1 MSSRAHAEL
10 LDESLSVLQD
20 EEDSHPASAVHTP
33 PKKQIPVL
41 SAFNHLLTQTTAYV
55 GALALL
61 ADVLLVFSS
70 IFWRYA
76 LNEPLDWSEE
86 VARALMV
93 TIIFAGAATS
103 MGRGGHIGV
112 DLFMGWLPHRVRVY
126 VAHASRWV
134 LLAVSVGL
142 MLSSFDLVTA
152 AKVQTT
158 PTGLPNLI
166 YVIPVV
172 FGAVVMSFV
181 ALEHALQA
189 NMKELLISLA
199 GVTVLGLI
207 GFVVVKTVPEG
218 VSASG
223 LLMLACFVLG
233 ILAGVPIAF
242 TLSIAA
248 MSFFVASPF
257 LPFVFFSQQ
266 VAAGVDHFVLLAI
279 PFFLLAGA
287 AMEVNGMS
295 TRLVELIVRLMGRLR
310 GGLNM
315 TIVFGIAFFSGI
327 SGSKLA
333 DIAAVGGVLMPAI
346 RRARQSSKDAAGLFA
361 ASAVMAETIPPCVN
375 MIVMGFVANL
385 SIGALFIAGLIP
397 AAALLILLIIASIV
411 FGKRINV
418 EKAYPVQMPMK
429 QLLIGAG
436 VGLIMVLMIGR
447 GVMAGIATA
456 TEISAFAVVYAIV
469 IGRLAFRELTMK
481 ATVKLFVD
489 TATKSGMLLFI
500 VAAATSLSYGLTM
513 EMIPQKLAAQLISLG
528 TDYGPWLFLVLS
540 IIVVAVFGAVLEG
553 APALIIFGPILV
565 PIGVQLG
572 FNPYHY
578 ATVLILSMGFGLFAP
593 PIGLGLYATCAVCG
607 VTMKEVIR
615 PMFKYMVIVLIGIFV
630 IAFVPALTTW
640 LPNVMGYVM

>member
-1 MSSRAHAEL
+1 MSANTPAT
-10 LDESLSVLQD
+10 LDESLSMIDQ
-20 EEDSHPASAVHTP
+20 EEEFHHGAATAHAVPPVPVPLLSAV
-33 PKKQIPVL
+33 
-41 SAFNHLLTQTTAYV
+41 NRGLTLATAYV
-55 GALALL
+55 GAVALAV
-61 ADVLLVFSS
+61 DVLVVFAS

-76 LNEPLDWSEE
+76 LNEPIEWAEE

-93 TIIFAGAATS
+93 TIIFSGAATS

-112 DLFMGWLPHRVRVY
+112 DLFLGWLPHRLRVY

-134 LLAVSVGL
+134 LLFVSCGL
-142 MLSSFDLVTA
+142 MISSFDLVTA
-152 AKVQTT
+152 SLVQTT
-158 PTGLPNLI
+158 STGLPQVI

-189 NMKELLISLA
+189 KAREVLISLF
-199 GVTVLGLI
+199 GVAFLALLA
-207 GFVVVKTVPEG
+207 FAVVKSVPEG
-218 VSASG
+218 ISG
-223 LLMLACFVLG
+223 PGILMLSCFVLG
-233 ILAGVPIAF
+233 IVAGVPIAF
-242 TLSIAA
+242 TLGISA
-248 MSFFVASPF
+248 MSFFLASPF

-266 VAAGVDHFVLLAI
+266 VSAGVDHFVLLAI

-295 TRLVELIVRLMGRLR
+295 TRLVELIVRCMGRLR

-315 TIVFGIAFFSGI
+315 TIVVGIAFFSGI

-333 DIAAVGGVLMPAI
+333 DIAAVGGVLMPAV

-385 SIGALFIAGLIP
+385 SIGALFVAGLVP
-397 AAALLILLIIASIV
+397 AACLLILLIIAAIV

-418 EKAYPVQMPMK
+418 EKAYPVRMPLK
-429 QLLIGAG
+429 QLVIGAA
-436 VGLIMVLMIGR
+436 VGLVMVIMIGR

-456 TEISAFAVVYAIV
+456 TEISAFAVIYALIV
-469 IGRLAFRELTMK
+469 GRLAFRELTLK

-489 TATKSGMLLFI
+489 TAAKSGMLLFI
-500 VAAATSLSYGLTM
+500 VAAATSLSYALTM
-513 EMIPQKLAAQLISLG
+513 EMIPQKLAAHLVSLG
-528 TDYGPWLFLVLS
+528 TDYGPGVFLVLS
-540 IIVVAVFGAVLEG
+540 IIMVAVFGAVLEG
-553 APALIIFGPILV
+553 APALIIFAPILV

-572 FNPYHY
+572 FNPLHY
-578 ATVLILSMGFGLFAP
+578 ATVLIIAMGLGLFAP

-607 VTMKEVIR
+607 VSMKDVIR
-615 PMFKYMVIVLIGIFV
+615 PMFKYMAIVTIGLFV
-630 IAFVPALTTW
+630 IAFVPALTVW
-640 LPNVMGYVM
+640 LPKAMGYGM

>member
-1 MSSRAHAEL
+1 MSSRTPTVL
-10 LDESLSVLQD
+10 PDESFSLVSNEEEFHSVAAEQSL
-20 EEDSHPASAVHTP
+20 PAER
-33 PKKQIPVL
+33 IPFL
-41 SAFNHLLTQTTAYV
+41 SALNHGMTQATAYV
-55 GALALL
+55 GAIALF

-70 IFWRYA
+70 IFWRYV
-76 LNEPLDWSEE
+76 LNEPIDWSEE

-112 DLFMGWLPHRVRVY
+112 DLFLGWLPHRVRVY
-126 VAHASRWV
+126 VAHGSRWI
-134 LLAVSVGL
+134 LLVVSCGL
-142 MLSSFDLVTA
+142 MLSSFGLLSA
-152 AKVQTT
+152 SLVQTT
-158 PTGLPNLI
+158 STGLPQFI
-166 YVIPVV
+166 YVVPVV

-189 NMKELLISLA
+189 NMKEVLVSLL
-199 GVTVLGLI
+199 GVAVLGLI
-207 GFVVVKTVPEG
+207 GFVVLKTVPGG
-218 VSASG
+218 VSGPG
-223 LLMLACFVLG
+223 LLMLSCFILG

-242 TLSIAA
+242 TLSISA

-295 TRLVELIVRLMGRLR
+295 TRLVELIVRLMGRMR

-315 TIVFGIAFFSGI
+315 TIVVGMAFFSGI

-385 SIGALFIAGLIP
+385 SIGALFVAGLIP
-397 AAALLILLIIASIV
+397 AAALLTLLIIASIV

-429 QLLIGAG
+429 QLVIGAG
-436 VGLIMVLMIGR
+436 VGLVMVLMIGR

-456 TEISAFAVVYAIV
+456 TEISAFAVVYAIIV
-469 IGRLAFRELTMK
+469 GRLAFRELTVK

-489 TATKSGMLLFI
+489 TAAKSGMLLFI
-500 VAAATSLSYGLTM
+500 VAAATSLSYALTM
-513 EMIPQKLAAQLISLG
+513 EMIPQKLAAHLVSLG
-528 TDYGPWLFLVLS
+528 TDYGPGLFLALS
-540 IIVVAVFGAVLEG
+540 IVMVAVFGAVLEG
-553 APALIIFGPILV
+553 APALIIFAPILV

-578 ATVLILSMGFGLFAP
+578 ATVLIISMGFGLFAP
-593 PIGLGLYATCAVCG
+593 PIGLGLYATCAVCS
-607 VTMKEVIR
+607 VSMKEVIR
-615 PMFKYMVIVLIGIFV
+615 PMFKYMVIVLIGLFV
-630 IAFVPALTTW
+630 IGFVPSLTTW
-640 LPNVMGYVM
+640 LPKAMGYGM

>member
-1 MSSRAHAEL
+1 MSSRTPTVL
-10 LDESLSVLQD
+10 PDESFSMVSNEEEFHSVAAEHSL
-20 EEDSHPASAVHTP
+20 PAER
-33 PKKQIPVL
+33 IPFL
-41 SAFNHLLTQTTAYV
+41 SALNHGMTQATAYV
-55 GALALL
+55 GAIALL
-61 ADVLLVFSS
+61 VDVLLVFSS

-76 LNEPLDWSEE
+76 LNEPIDWSEE

-112 DLFMGWLPHRVRVY
+112 DLFLGWLPHRVRVY
-126 VAHASRWV
+126 VAHGSRWI
-134 LLAVSVGL
+134 LLVVSCGL
-142 MLSSFDLVTA
+142 MLSSFDLVSA
-152 AKVQTT
+152 SLVQTT
-158 PTGLPNLI
+158 STGLPQLI

-189 NMKELLISLA
+189 NIREVLASLL
-199 GVTVLGLI
+199 GVIVLGLI
-207 GFVVVKTVPEG
+207 GFTILKTVPEG
-218 VSASG
+218 VSGPG
-223 LLMLACFVLG
+223 LLMLSCFVLG

-242 TLSIAA
+242 TLSISA

-295 TRLVELIVRLMGRLR
+295 TRLVELIVRWMGRLR

-315 TIVFGIAFFSGI
+315 TIVVGIAFFSGI

-385 SIGALFIAGLIP
+385 SIGALFVAGLIP
-397 AAALLILLIIASIV
+397 AACLLTLLIIASIV

-418 EKAYPVQMPMK
+418 EEAYPVRMPTK
-429 QLLIGAG
+429 QLVLGAG
-436 VGLIMVLMIGR
+436 VGLVMVLMIGR

-456 TEISAFAVVYAIV
+456 TEISAFAVVYAIIV
-469 IGRLAFRELTMK
+469 GRLAFRELTVK
-481 ATVKLFVD
+481 ATIKLFVD
-489 TATKSGMLLFI
+489 TAAKSGMLLFI

-513 EMIPQKLAAQLISLG
+513 EMIPQKLAAHLVSLG
-528 TDYGPWLFLVLS
+528 TDYGPGLFLVLS
-540 IIVVAVFGAVLEG
+540 IIMVAVFGAVLEG
-553 APALIIFGPILV
+553 APALIIFAPILV
-565 PIGVQLG
+565 PIGIQLG

-578 ATVLILSMGFGLFAP
+578 ATVLIISMGFGLFAP

-607 VTMKEVIR
+607 VSMKEVIR
-615 PMFKYMVIVLIGIFV
+615 PMFKYMVIVLIGLFV
-630 IAFVPALTTW
+630 IGFVPSLTTW
-640 LPNVMGYVM
+640 LPKAMGYGM